1 MDGSIDSN
9 KSINKKSDKKN
20 VISKA
25 LVCAFPHT
33 IPILAGFLF
42 LGMAYGIYMN
52 VSGFSFVY
60 PMIMSAVI
68 FGGSLEFVTVSML
81 LSAFAPIQTLLM
93 AFMIQARHLFYGIAM
108 LDKFKNMGWKK
119 FYLIYAMCDET
130 FSVNY
135 SAEIPEDVDRG
146 WFYFWVSLFN
156 QLYWVGGATLGGLL
170 GNLITFDTKGLDF
183 VMTAMFVVIFMDQWS
198 KEKNHMSE
206 LIGMIASVA
215 CLLIFGADNF
225 LIPTMV
231 VIVVMLTMLRKY
243 DEKRAL
249 KESGNEPVE
258 KSAGE
263 SMDKSLEKAMK
274 EDAVQ

>member
-1 MDGSIDSN
+1 MDGS
-9 KSINKKSDKKN
+9 KKK

-108 LDKFKNMGWKK
+108 LDKFKDMGWKK
-119 FYLIYAMCDET
+119 FYLIYAMC
-130 FSVNY
+130 
-135 SAEIPEDVDRG
+135 
-146 WFYFWVSLFN
+146 
-156 QLYWVGGATLGGLL
+156 TLGTMATRFLPFMIFNEKRTTPKYITYLGRVLPGAIFSMLIVYCLKNVNVTSYSYGLP
-170 GNLITFDTKGLDF
+170 
-183 VMTAMFVVIFMDQWS
+183 
-198 KEKNHMSE
+198 E
-206 LIGMIASVA
+206 LIAIIVTVLLHKWKKQMLVSIAGGTI
-215 CLLIFGADNF
+215 CYRLL
-225 LIPTMV
+225 
-231 VIVVMLTMLRKY
+231 
-243 DEKRAL
+243 
-249 KESGNEPVE
+249 
-258 KSAGE
+258 
-263 SMDKSLEKAMK
+263 
-274 EDAVQ
+274 VQLVFR

>member
-1 MDGSIDSN
+1 MNRWSNLAVMDSSRDSN

-60 PMIMSAVI
+60 PMIMSVVI

-146 WFYFWVSLFN
+146 WFYFWVTLFN
-156 QLYWVGGATLGGLL
+156 QIYWVGGATFGGLL

-183 VMTAMFVVIFMDQWS
+183 VMTAMFVVIFMEQWS

-249 KESGNEPVE
+249 KESGNDTIKE
-258 KSAGE
+258 
-263 SMDKSLEKAMK
+263 DLK